1 MRTGFLFR
9 GSSILFL
16 LLVGM
21 AASPAMAQRSRSL
34 DSRFATAPRGA
45 RRIIP
50 ADSAPFVEMAVDQ
63 QEVTVGDWETDEWET
78 GEWEGAGWESSDCTE
93 CGGEGCATCGETAG
107 GRRGAW
113 VGGAEYLYVRPTFSE
128 AIGYVQ
134 STFNGNDL
142 SQTRQPYDFGYKSSV
157 RAFVGYRL
165 CDSGGEILFTY
176 TNLRGDAAAH
186 SPTAT
191 GSTIYTGQLEINTG
205 QGESLVSTANV
216 DLNAYDIDF
225 SKSIPLGDWGGCDTG
240 CSVGPRWDVKW
251 SAGVRIADVHTDY
264 GTWITNGDSLTSSGS
279 TNISLTGAGPR
290 LGLLGRRT
298 LGRGGWL
305 SVFARGNIS
314 LLLSNYEVD
323 SRRTTTG
330 TSGSNQTETAS
341 LTRVIPVTEIEVG
354 TTVRVAPRTTLV
366 AGYLFQAWNDMGI
379 TQGIGGNLPSYDTAN
394 IMSFDGLFLRG
405 EWTY

>member
-1 MRTGFLFR
+1 MRTRFLFR
-9 GSSILFL
+9 SSSILFL
-16 LLVGM
+16 LLVGF
-21 AASPAMAQRSRSL
+21 AASPAMAQRPRSL
-34 DSRFATAPRGA
+34 ESRFATPPRGA
-45 RRIIP
+45 LRGFP
-50 ADSAPFVEMAVDQ
+50 ADSTPIVEMAVDQ
-63 QEVTVGDWETDEWET
+63 QELTADPIVGEWET
-78 GEWEGAGWESSDCTE
+78 GEWDDDDWESDDCTE
-93 CGGEGCATCGETAG
+93 CGGEGCPTCGEYAG
-107 GRRGAW
+107 GRPGAW

-142 SQTRQPYDFGYKSSV
+142 SQTRQPYDFGYGSSV

-165 CDSGGEILFTY
+165 TDSGGEILFTY
-176 TNLRGDAAAH
+176 TNLGGDATAR

-191 GSTIYTGQLEINTG
+191 GSTIYTGQLEINTD

-216 DLNAYDIDF
+216 DLNTYDLDF
-225 SKSIPLGDWGGCDTG
+225 SKSIRLGDWGDGCA
-240 CSVGPRWDVKW
+240 VGPRWDVKW
-251 SAGVRIADVHTDY
+251 SAGVRIADVDTDY
-264 GTWITNGDSLTSSGS
+264 GTLITNGDSVTSSGR

-290 LGLLGRRT
+290 LGLLGKRT
-298 LGRGGWL
+298 LGQRGWL

-323 SRRTTTG
+323 SRRITTG
-330 TSGSNQTETAS
+330 TSGSIQTETAS
-341 LTRVIPVTEIEVG
+341 LTRIIPVTEIEVG
-354 TTVRVAPRTTLV
+354 TTVRLAPRTTLV

-394 IMSFDGLFLRG
+394 ILSFDGLFLRG